1 MQTSERRSWK
11 VRLVFRKGVSGTV
24 ELPAD
29 CSAREVWHL
38 IRSVY
43 PTCAVYVLQKGA
55 RGRKSVRA
63 VA

>member
-11 VRLVFRKGVSGTV
+11 VRLVFRKGESETV

-29 CSAREVWHL
+29 FSTREVWRL
-38 IRSVY
+38 IRNVY
-43 PTCAVYVLQKGA
+43 PSCAVYVLQKGG
-55 RGRKSVRA
+55 RGRRSVRA